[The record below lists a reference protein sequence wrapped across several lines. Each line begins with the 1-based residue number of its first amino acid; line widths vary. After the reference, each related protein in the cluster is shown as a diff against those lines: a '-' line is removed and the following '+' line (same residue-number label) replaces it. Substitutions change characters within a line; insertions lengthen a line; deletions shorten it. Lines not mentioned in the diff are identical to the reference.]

1 MSKPKASYNDTL
13 KEELSGLVNEL
24 ELPELYKQSMKSRWL
39 DQVLWTEG
47 KASKAQKRFYALRLT
62 TVIGGVILPALVAFN
77 NFGPEDSTLNKR
89 LAYFFPIGLFAL
101 TQVVAVCTAV
111 EELFQYGVQWRQYRA
126 TAENLKSE
134 GWQYFQLSGSYR
146 KAKSHLQ
153 AYPVFS
159 TRVERV
165 IRRDVQTYLAEVAK
179 DQNRDDDEDV
189 DDSVKQSSVTSPTN
203 SELFSASSE
212 ATFGQPTLPT
222 AESSIPT
229 AGPSVAMNEP
239 TTAMNEPSM
248 SIGEPSLPLD
258 DPSGPL
264 TAAEPP
270 RRTRRPPAPPPNPNQ
285 PSPYQPPASL

>member
-13 KEELSGLVNEL
+13 REELSGLVNKL

-47 KASKAQKRFYALRLT
+47 KASRAQKRFYSLRLT
-62 TVIGGVILPALVAFN
+62 TVIGGVIIPALVAFN
-77 NFGPEDSTLNKR
+77 NFGLEDTTLNKR
-89 LAYFFPIGLFAL
+89 FSDAFPMALFGL
-101 TQVVAVCTAV
+101 TQLVAVCTAV
-111 EELFQYGVQWRQYRA
+111 EEFFQYGVQWRQYRA

-165 IRRDVQTYLAEVAK
+165 LRRDVQTYLSEVAK
-179 DQNRDDDEDV
+179 EQNRDDD
-189 DDSVKQSSVTSPTN
+189 DDPDETVRQNSVIAPINSGFFADSPEEAAVTT
-203 SELFSASSE
+203 
-212 ATFGQPTLPT
+212 QPL
-222 AESSIPT
+222 A
-229 AGPSVAMNEP
+229 
-239 TTAMNEPSM
+239 
-248 SIGEPSLPLD
+248 LD

-264 TAAEPP
+264 AAVPP
-270 RRTRRPPAPPPNPNQ
+270 APRTRRPPAPPPNRSQ
-285 PSPYQPPASL
+285 RPSNYGPPDAPYEPPTSL